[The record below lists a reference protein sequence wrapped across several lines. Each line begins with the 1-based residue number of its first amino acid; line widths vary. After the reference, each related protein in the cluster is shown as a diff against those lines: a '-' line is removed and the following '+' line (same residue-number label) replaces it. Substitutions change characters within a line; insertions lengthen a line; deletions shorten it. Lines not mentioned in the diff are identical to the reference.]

1 MQTIISETDGFRF
14 IAEVNDIAQPVGHV
28 QLRFLTQWDHDKRN
42 DNQRVQ
48 YSITLSNAQLK
59 ILKDIL

>member
-1 MQTIISETDGFRF
+1 MQTTISETDGFRF
-14 IAEVNDIAQPVGHV
+14 IAEVTDIAQPVGHV